1 MYSGTPLTEQQLG
14 GLIMWVPAGYAM
26 LLAGLVAFNR
36 LLDVRH
42 T

>member
-1 MYSGTPLTEQQLG
+1 
-14 GLIMWVPAGYAM
+14 MWVPAGYAM

-42 T
+42 A